1 MAHAGVNDLVRK
13 QQWVSRGWRRRVIR
27 QRKKECSAVTLRQWT
42 AAITRSGSSHILRK
56 ILWVW
61 SEAFITLD
69 ILLVIIYWLGHWCQR
84 ANAKG
89 SDAHSPSG
97 VIVNAEKVKRSVY
110 FCGWHKDGHPAC
122 KTSHKTPYFT
132 TELANPG
139 LPLREKMAVKMVCT
153 LHIYVCLLVTLWWNW
168 LSCTT
173 SLSVTDYWKR
183 NINIT
188 SCTWRHK
195 SPSRPLT
202 LSLLKF
208 SILLPCD
215 ATCHPWVHPI
225 AVHRSIWCALFPLV
239 GGLW

>member
-13 QQWVSRGWRRRVIR
+13 QQWVSHGWRRRVIR
-27 QRKKECSAVTLRQWT
+27 QRKKECSAVMLRQWT

-122 KTSHKTPYFT
+122 KTSHKTPLFS
-132 TELANPG
+132 
-139 LPLREKMAVKMVCT
+139 R
-153 LHIYVCLLVTLWWNW
+153 WNW
-168 LSCTT
+168 LTQVYVKKWCVRCVCVFTG
-173 SLSVTDYWKR
+173 
-183 NINIT
+183 N
-188 SCTWRHK
+188 
-195 SPSRPLT
+195 T
-202 LSLLKF
+202 LVKL
-208 SILLPCD
+208 
-215 ATCHPWVHPI
+215 
-225 AVHRSIWCALFPLV
+225 AVMHHTPVS
-239 GGLW
+239 